1 LGGFKINN
9 KYFSKTL
16 SFIQVLFLVQ
26 ACSYKTK
33 IDSNYYCRQLKVS
46 CIQSNK
52 VVNFKTSKGDF
63 EVKLV
68 GKDNPVTVSNF
79 LENIYNNIYE
89 NKKFYKIINYPQI
102 RFIHGGINPE
112 NKSYMERKQNLN
124 KTSPTI
130 PLEIKFKEEIKPRYN
145 YQIKNPSETVNLV
158 NTFESGS
165 IAMVKSG
172 KNKSSSTEFFF
183 VTTKIPELD
192 GRYSIFG
199 KIIKGLDVLEKIN
212 KEDYIKAVQIS
223 N

>member
-1 LGGFKINN
+1 M
-9 KYFSKTL
+9 
-16 SFIQVLFLVQ
+16 FLVQ
-26 ACSYKTK
+26 SCSFKNE
-33 IDSNYYCRQLKVS
+33 IDSNYYCQRLKFN

-52 VVNFKTSKGDF
+52 IVLFKTSKGNF
-63 EVKLV
+63 EVKLF

-79 LENIYNNIYE
+79 LENIENNIYV
-89 NKKFYKIINYPQI
+89 NQKFYKIIIYPQI
-102 RFIHGGINPE
+102 SFIHGGVNAE
-112 NKSYMERKQNLN
+112 NKPYIELN
-124 KTSPTI
+124 KTLYNKSSSI

-145 YQIKNPSETVNLV
+145 YQIKNPDETENLV
-158 NTFESGS
+158 NSFESGS

-183 VTTKIPELD
+183 VTSKIPELD

-212 KEDYIKAVQIS
+212 KEDYIKGVQIS

>member
-1 LGGFKINN
+1 M
-9 KYFSKTL
+9 
-16 SFIQVLFLVQ
+16 FLVSG
-26 ACSYKTK
+26 CSLKNDF
-33 IDSNYYCRQLKVS
+33 DSNYYCQKLKLS

-52 VVNFKTSKGDF
+52 IVNFKTTKGNF
-63 EVKLV
+63 EVKLF

-79 LENIYNNIYE
+79 IENIENNIYV
-89 NKKFYKIINYPQI
+89 NQKFYKIINFAQI
-102 RFIHGGINPE
+102 RFIHGGVNPE
-112 NKSYMERKQNLN
+112 NKIYIERKQNLN
-124 KTSPTI
+124 KTSPSI
-130 PLEIKFKEEIKPRYN
+130 PLEIKFKHEIKPRYN

-172 KNKSSSTEFFF
+172 KDKSSVTEFFF

-199 KIIKGLDVLEKIN
+199 KIIKGLDVLKKIN
-212 KEDYIKAVQIS
+212 KEDYIKAIQIS

>member
-1 LGGFKINN
+1 M
-9 KYFSKTL
+9 
-16 SFIQVLFLVQ
+16 FLVQ
-26 ACSYKTK
+26 ACSYKSK
-33 IDSNYYCRQLKVS
+33 IDPNYYCHKLKFS
-46 CIQSNK
+46 CIKSNK

-63 EVKLV
+63 AVKLF

-79 LENIYNNIYE
+79 LENIENNIYV
-89 NKKFYKIINYPQI
+89 NQKFYKIINYPQI
-102 RFIHGGINPE
+102 RFIHGGVNPE
-112 NKSYMERKQNLN
+112 NKSYIERKQNLN

-172 KNKSSSTEFFF
+172 KDKSSSTEFFF

>member
-1 LGGFKINN
+1 M
-9 KYFSKTL
+9 
-16 SFIQVLFLVQ
+16 Q
-26 ACSYKTK
+26 ACSYEKE
-33 IDSNYYCRQLKVS
+33 IDSNYYCKKLKLS
-46 CIQSNK
+46 CIKSNK
-52 VVNFKTSKGDF
+52 VILFKTSKGNF
-63 EVKLV
+63 EVKLF
-68 GKDNPVTVSNF
+68 GKHNPVTVSNF
-79 LENIYNNIYE
+79 LENIDNNIYV
-89 NKKFYKIINYPQI
+89 NQKFYKIINYPQVK
-102 RFIHGGINPE
+102 FIHGGVNPE
-112 NKSYMERKQNLN
+112 NKFYIERKQNLN
-124 KTSPTI
+124 KISPSI

-165 IAMVKSG
+165 IAMVKNG

-183 VTTKIPELD
+183 VTSNIPELD

>member
-1 LGGFKINN
+1 M
-9 KYFSKTL
+9 
-16 SFIQVLFLVQ
+16 VQ
-26 ACSYKTK
+26 SCSYKSK
-33 IDSNYYCRQLKVS
+33 IDSNYYCQKLKFS

-63 EVKLV
+63 EVKLF

-79 LENIYNNIYE
+79 LENIDNNIYV
-89 NKKFYKIINYPQI
+89 NQKFYKIINYSQI
-102 RFIHGGINPE
+102 RFIHGGVNPV
-112 NKSYMERKQNLN
+112 NKSYIKRKQNLN

-130 PLEIKFKEEIKPRYN
+130 PLEIKFKDEVKPRYN

-172 KNKSSSTEFFF
+172 KDKSSSTEFFF

-212 KEDYIKAVQIS
+212 KEDYIKAGQIS